1 MAVRTPVFFNGAD
14 IQQMSD
20 AQITEVQRQARFLY
34 SQDPSVKLTYVSSG
48 GNLNA
53 ITDTRLTTG
62 ATSVSA
68 TAFIAETSTQEPI
81 PVLTHQQHV
90 NQNVYAGDS
99 ATVFNN
105 IQTTADSNNRKF
117 PCYLDGSNNVVAMGE
132 SDFIDT
138 FIKPAIAAYNTLDTT
153 NDSVPGIYHVQ
164 SGTSFS
170 GSTLASATPIFVD
183 TRADA
188 DSALSFFGQ
197 NTDGG
202 TSYVRAKS
210 NIGTAGNVNDIN
222 RVISSYNLFIKNGA
236 AADYTIPL
244 HVLDANGDIF
254 TPDSATFNAVLQNM
268 MRYSAL
274 HITGAKINYQLVA
287 DSDTT
292 TTFRGSG
299 ITNTIMNGAGQYIN
313 VLINADDYRSQEIPN
328 GSAVTANTYY
338 LGITI
343 T

>member
-20 AQITEVQRQARFLY
+20 AQIAEVQRQARFVY
-34 SQDPSVKLTYVSSG
+34 SLDPSVKLTYVSSG

-53 ITDTRLTTG
+53 ITDTRLKSG
-62 ATSVSA
+62 ASIVRANVFASTSDPV
-68 TAFIAETSTQEPI
+68 

-90 NQNVYAGDS
+90 NQNVYSGDS
-99 ATVFNN
+99 EDIFDN

-138 FIKPAIAAYNTLDTT
+138 FIKPAIAAYDTLDTT

-188 DSALSFFGQ
+188 DSAGGFFGSASSYATSVAAIG
-197 NTDGG
+197 NDG
-202 TSYVRAKS
+202 TFQDV
-210 NIGTAGNVNDIN
+210 N
-222 RVISSYNLFIKNGA
+222 RVISSHNLFLKNGA

-244 HVLDANGDIF
+244 HVLDGNGDIF

-287 DSDTT
+287 DSDTS

-299 ITNTIMNGAGQYIN
+299 ITNTIMNGSGQVIQRQ
-313 VLINADDYRSQEIPN
+313 VNADDYRAQEIPN
-328 GSAVTANTYY
+328 GSAVTANTYF

>member
-20 AQITEVQRQARFLY
+20 AQIAEVQRQARFVY
-34 SQDPSVKLTYVSSG
+34 SLDPSVKLTYVSSG

-53 ITDTRLTTG
+53 ITDTRLKSG
-62 ATSVSA
+62 ASIVRANVFASTSDPV
-68 TAFIAETSTQEPI
+68 

-90 NQNVYAGDS
+90 NQNVYSGDS
-99 ATVFNN
+99 EDIFDN

-138 FIKPAIAAYNTLDTT
+138 FIKPAIAAYDTLDTT

-188 DSALSFFGQ
+188 DSAGGFFGSASSYATSVAAIG
-197 NTDGG
+197 NDG
-202 TSYVRAKS
+202 TFQDV
-210 NIGTAGNVNDIN
+210 N
-222 RVISSYNLFIKNGA
+222 RVISSHNLFLKNGA

-244 HVLDANGDIF
+244 HVLDGNGDVF

-287 DSDTT
+287 DSDTS

-299 ITNTIMNGAGQYIN
+299 ITNTIMNGSGQVIQRQ
-313 VLINADDYRSQEIPN
+313 VNADDYRAQEIPN
-328 GSAVTANTYY
+328 GSAVTANTYF

>member
-1 MAVRTPVFFNGAD
+1 
-14 IQQMSD
+14 MSD
-20 AQITEVQRQARFLY
+20 AQIAEVQRQARFVY
-34 SQDPSVKLTYVSSG
+34 SLDPSVKLTYVSSG

-53 ITDTRLTTG
+53 ITDTRLKSG
-62 ATSVSA
+62 ASIVRANVFASTSDPV
-68 TAFIAETSTQEPI
+68 

-90 NQNVYAGDS
+90 NQNVYSGDS
-99 ATVFNN
+99 EDIFDN

-138 FIKPAIAAYNTLDTT
+138 FIKPAIAAYDTLDTT

-188 DSALSFFGQ
+188 DSAGGFFGSASSYATSVAAIG
-197 NTDGG
+197 NDG
-202 TSYVRAKS
+202 TFQDV
-210 NIGTAGNVNDIN
+210 N
-222 RVISSYNLFIKNGA
+222 RVISSHNLFLKNGA

-244 HVLDANGDIF
+244 HVLDGNGDIF

-287 DSDTT
+287 DSDTS

-299 ITNTIMNGAGQYIN
+299 ITNTIMNGSGQVIQRQ
-313 VLINADDYRSQEIPN
+313 VNADDYRAQEIPN
-328 GSAVTANTYY
+328 GSAVTANTYF

>member
-1 MAVRTPVFFNGAD
+1 
-14 IQQMSD
+14 MSD
-20 AQITEVQRQARFLY
+20 AQIAEVQRQARFLY
-34 SQDPSVKLTYVSSG
+34 SLDPSVKLTYVSSG

-53 ITDTRLTTG
+53 ITDTRLKSG
-62 ATSVSA
+62 ASSVSVSSF
-68 TAFIAETSTQEPI
+68 TAETSTGEPI

-90 NQNVYAGDS
+90 NQNVYSGDS
-99 ATVFNN
+99 EAIFDN

-138 FIKPAIAAYNTLDTT
+138 FIKPAIAAYDTLDTT

-188 DSALSFFGQ
+188 DSGIAFFGQ
-197 NTDGG
+197 NTSGG
-202 TSYVRAKS
+202 TTFALARV
-210 NIGTAGNVNDIN
+210 NIGTAGTSQDVN
-222 RVISSYNLFIKNGA
+222 RVISSHNLFLKNGA

-299 ITNTIMNGAGQYIN
+299 ITNTIMNGSGQKIDQN
-313 VLINADDYRSQEIPN
+313 FGADDYRSQEIPN
-328 GSAVTANTYY
+328 GSAVTANTYF

>member
-20 AQITEVQRQARFLY
+20 AQIAEVQRQARFVY
-34 SQDPSVKLTYVSSG
+34 SLDPSVKLTYVSSG

-53 ITDTRLTTG
+53 ITDTRLKSGASIARVDTFVGEANTG
-62 ATSVSA
+62 
-68 TAFIAETSTQEPI
+68 EPV

-138 FIKPAIAAYNTLDTT
+138 FIKPAIAAYDTLDTT

-188 DSALSFFGQ
+188 DSAGGFFGSASSYATSVAAIG
-197 NTDGG
+197 TDG
-202 TSYVRAKS
+202 TFQDV
-210 NIGTAGNVNDIN
+210 N
-222 RVISSYNLFIKNGA
+222 RVISSHNLFLKNGA

-244 HVLDANGDIF
+244 HVLDGNGDIF

-287 DSDTT
+287 DSDTS

-299 ITNTIMNGAGQYIN
+299 ITNTIMNGSGQ
-313 VLINADDYRSQEIPN
+313 LITRQVNSNDYRSQEIPD
-328 GSAVTANTYY
+328 GSAVTAYF

>member
-20 AQITEVQRQARFLY
+20 AQIAEVQRQARFVY
-34 SQDPSVKLTYVSSG
+34 SLDPSVKLTYVSSG

-53 ITDTRLTTG
+53 ITDTRLKSG
-62 ATSVSA
+62 ASIVRANVFASTSDPV
-68 TAFIAETSTQEPI
+68 

-90 NQNVYAGDS
+90 NQNVYSGDS
-99 ATVFNN
+99 EDIFDN

-138 FIKPAIAAYNTLDTT
+138 FIKPAIAAYDTLDTT

-188 DSALSFFGQ
+188 DSAGGFFGSASSYATSVAAIG
-197 NTDGG
+197 NDG
-202 TSYVRAKS
+202 TFQDV
-210 NIGTAGNVNDIN
+210 N
-222 RVISSYNLFIKNGA
+222 RVISSHNLLLKNGA

-244 HVLDANGDIF
+244 HVLDGNGDIF

-287 DSDTT
+287 DSATS

-299 ITNTIMNGAGQYIN
+299 ITNTIMNGSGQVIQRQ
-313 VLINADDYRSQEIPN
+313 VNADDYRAQEIPN
-328 GSAVTANTYY
+328 GSAVTANTYF